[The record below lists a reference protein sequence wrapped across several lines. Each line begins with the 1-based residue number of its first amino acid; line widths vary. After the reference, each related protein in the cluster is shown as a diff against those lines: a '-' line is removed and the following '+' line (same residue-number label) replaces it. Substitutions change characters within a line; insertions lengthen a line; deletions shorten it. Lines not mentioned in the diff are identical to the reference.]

1 MSSSTDAMAS
11 PCSHDQF
18 DGKRLSLT
26 LTPVQIPTPLPPAPE
41 PDRETV
47 LNYVF
52 QAASDDELSIFK
64 GTPSPSQI
72 PALIQFWSSSAHIL
86 GAQSVAELV
95 MIILDNGR
103 GRPKE
108 AIEGLRVE
116 DVGQLEGFN
125 ALHIAASRGS
135 LGVCRYLVEEL
146 LLDVDLVDKEGASI
160 SKTLIY
166 WFRTLRTHSV

>member
-1 MSSSTDAMAS
+1 M
-11 PCSHDQF
+11 
-18 DGKRLSLT
+18 
-26 LTPVQIPTPLPPAPE
+26 
-41 PDRETV
+41 

-64 GTPSPSQI
+64 
-72 PALIQFWSSSAHIL
+72 
-86 GAQSVAELV
+86 ELV

-108 AIEGLRVE
+108 AIEELRVE
-116 DVGQLEGFN
+116 DVGQLEGFS
-125 ALHIAASRGS
+125 ALHIAASKGS

-146 LLDVDLVDKEGASI
+146 LVDVDLVDKEGPSI
-160 SKTLIY
+160 FRTLIY